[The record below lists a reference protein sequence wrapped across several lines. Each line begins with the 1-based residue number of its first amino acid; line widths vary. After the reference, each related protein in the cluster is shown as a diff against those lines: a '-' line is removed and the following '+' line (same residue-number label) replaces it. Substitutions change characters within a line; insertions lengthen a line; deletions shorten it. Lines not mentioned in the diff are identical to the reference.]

1 MYYIYTPLTFTRKQT
16 KSTQN
21 TAAQRVGFVLVIFA
35 SVGEILASK
44 QTRFLSLYYGFNSFS
59 LYFKG

>member
-35 SVGEILASK
+35 SVGESLAKSKLDLIVLAFILK
-44 QTRFLSLYYGFNSFS
+44 VNLLNI
-59 LYFKG
+59 

>member
-35 SVGEILASK
+35 SVGESLAKSK
-44 QTRFLSLYYGFNSFS
+44 LDF
-59 LYFKG
+59 